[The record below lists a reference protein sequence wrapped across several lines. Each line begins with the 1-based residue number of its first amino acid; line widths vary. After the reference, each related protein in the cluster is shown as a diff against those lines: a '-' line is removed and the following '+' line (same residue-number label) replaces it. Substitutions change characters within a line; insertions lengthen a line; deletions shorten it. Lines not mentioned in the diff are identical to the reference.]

1 MKNDTRGMDND
12 LMYLQLLAKQVPSI
26 KAASSEVINL
36 SANLHLPKG
45 TEHFLSDIHG
55 EYEAFSHVMRSGSGS
70 IKRKID
76 DLFAEEMTAQERKSF
91 ATLIYY
97 PHRKLSL
104 VVPGLPD
111 RETWFRQ
118 TLLYLIRLCRVV
130 SSKYQRAAL
139 REALPQ
145 EFAFIIEELLNEQE
159 STGNKTDYYNSIID
173 TIISIGSAE
182 AFVIALCELIQRL
195 AIAHLHILGD
205 IYDRSPGAHRIMDN
219 LMHFHSVDVQ
229 WGNHDI
235 LWMGAAA
242 GSEACLADVIRIS
255 LRYGNLET
263 LEHGYAISLLPLA
276 SFALDAY
283 GDDPCE
289 RFRIRNLDEKTYTES
304 EKNLM
309 ARMHKA
315 ISIIQLKLEAQ
326 VIHRHP
332 DYHMEGRLVL
342 EAVDYERGSAVLNGK
357 EYPLLDQNFP
367 TIVPGAACELTA
379 AEETVVKKLQQSFL
393 NSPALQRHVHFLLSR
408 GSMYL
413 VYNGNLLYHGCVP
426 MNPDGSFYI
435 FEENGR
441 QYSVREYMGRF
452 DQLVRQGFL
461 ASDPAQKRAGL
472 DTMWYLWSGQ
482 QSPLFGKSK
491 MSTFE
496 RYFIA
501 DPATHVENQN
511 PYYQYRDLEDT
522 VRRILLEYGLNP
534 ETAHIINGHVPV
546 KVRKGE
552 NPLKAGGKLLVIDG
566 GFARAY
572 QAETGIAGYTL
583 IYNSYGFLL
592 VSHKP
597 FTTTQQAIEEEIDTH
612 PETEILETNSKR
624 IRVIDTD
631 QGKQTQQRIAELKAL
646 ISAYRSGLIKENDT
660 EE

>member
-1 MKNDTRGMDND
+1 MTENRGIEND
-12 LMYLQLLAKQVPSI
+12 LQYLRLLAKQFPSI
-26 KAASSEVINL
+26 QAASSEVINL

-76 DLFAEEMTAQERKSF
+76 DLFAGEMTAEERKSF

-97 PHRKLSL
+97 PRQRLSL
-104 VVPGLPD
+104 VVRNLSD
-111 RETWFRQ
+111 RGAWFRR
-118 TLLYLIRLCRVV
+118 TLLNLIRLCRLV

-139 REALPQ
+139 REALPD

-182 AFVIALCELIQRL
+182 AFVIALSELIQRL

-205 IYDRSPGAHRIMDN
+205 IYDRSPGAHRIVDE
-219 LMHFHSVDVQ
+219 LMRFHSVDVQ

-242 GSEACLADVIRIS
+242 GSEACISDVIRIS

-289 RFRIRNLDEKTYTES
+289 QFRVKNLDEKDYTES
-304 EKNLM
+304 EMNLM

-315 ISIIQLKLEAQ
+315 ITIIQLKLEAQ

-332 DYHMEGRLVL
+332 DYHMQDRLLL
-342 EAVDYERGSAVLNGK
+342 EAVDYERGVAAVEGK
-357 EYPLLDQNFP
+357 EYPLLDRHFP
-367 TIVPGAACELTA
+367 TIDPGAANELTA
-379 AEETVVKKLQQSFL
+379 AEETVVEKLKQSFR
-393 NSPALQRHVHFLLSR
+393 NSRALQRHVRFLLSR

-435 FEENGR
+435 YEEKGKR
-441 QYSVREYMGRF
+441 YSVREYMGRF
-452 DQLVRQGFL
+452 DQLVRQGYL
-461 ASDPAQKRAGL
+461 ASDPDQKRAGL

-491 MSTFE
+491 MATFE

-501 DPATHVENQN
+501 DPATHVENKN
-511 PYYQYRDLEDT
+511 PYYNYRDSEDT
-522 VRRILLEYGLNP
+522 VRRILLEYGLDP

-546 KVRKGE
+546 KVSKGE

-572 QAETGIAGYTL
+572 QAQTGIAGYTL

-597 FTTTQQAIEEEIDTH
+597 FSSTQQAIAEEIDTH
-612 PETEILETNSKR
+612 PETEILEMNSKR

-631 QGKQTQQRIAELKAL
+631 QGKQTQQRIAELKVL
-646 ISAYRSGLIKENDT
+646 VSAYRNGVIQENAT

>member
-1 MKNDTRGMDND
+1 MNDNRGFASD
-12 LMYLQLLAKQVPSI
+12 LKYLRLLAKQFPSI
-26 KAASSEVINL
+26 RAASSEVINL

-76 DLFAEEMTAQERKSF
+76 DLFAVELTAAERKSL

-97 PHRKLSL
+97 PRQKLSL
-104 VVPGLPD
+104 VEPNLPD
-111 RETWFRQ
+111 SEAWFRQ
-118 TLLYLIRLCRVV
+118 TLLYLIRMCRLA

-139 REALPQ
+139 REALPD

-159 STGNKTDYYNSIID
+159 STRNKTDYYNSIID

-205 IYDRSPGAHRIMDN
+205 IYDRSPGAHKIMDD
-219 LMHFHSVDVQ
+219 LMQFHSVDVQ

-242 GSEACLADVIRIS
+242 GSEACIADVIRIS

-283 GDDPCE
+283 GSDPCD
-289 RFRIRNLDEKTYTES
+289 RFRIKNMDEKTYTDS
-304 EKNLM
+304 EMSLM

-315 ISIIQLKLEAQ
+315 ITIIQLKLEAQ

-332 DYHMEGRLVL
+332 DYHMESRLVL
-342 EAVDYERGSAVLNGK
+342 EGVDYERGVAVLGGK
-357 EYPLLDQNFP
+357 EYPLLDRHFP
-367 TIVPGAACELTA
+367 TLKPGASCELTV
-379 AEETVVKKLQQSFL
+379 AEETVVEKLKQSFL
-393 NSPALQRHVHFLLSR
+393 NSPALQRHVRFLLSR

-413 VYNGNLLYHGCVP
+413 IYNGNLLYHGCVP
-426 MNPDGSFYI
+426 MNPDGSFFIYQ
-435 FEENGR
+435 ENGR
-441 QYSVREYMGRF
+441 SYSVREYMSRF
-452 DQLVRQGFL
+452 DQLVRQGYL

-472 DTMWYLWSGQ
+472 DAMWYLWSGQ

-491 MSTFE
+491 MATFE

-501 DPATHVENQN
+501 DRATHVESQN
-511 PYYQYRDLEDT
+511 PYYDFRDSVDT
-522 VRRILLEYGLNP
+522 VRRILLEYGLDP
-534 ETAHIINGHVPV
+534 EKAHIINGHVPV
-546 KVRKGE
+546 EVKKGE

-572 QAETGIAGYTL
+572 QAQTGIAGYTL

-597 FTTTQQAIEEEIDTH
+597 FSTTQQAIEEENDTH
-612 PETEILETNSKR
+612 PDTEILETNSTR

-646 ISAYRSGLIKENDT
+646 IEAYRSGLIKENSL

>member
-1 MKNDTRGMDND
+1 MKESNPEIESD
-12 LMYLQLLAKQVPSI
+12 LLYLRLLAKRFPTIQ
-26 KAASSEVINL
+26 AASSEVINL

-76 DLFAEEMTAQERKSF
+76 DLFGEEMTAAERESF

-104 VVPGLPD
+104 VVPGLAD
-111 RETWFRQ
+111 RDFWFRQ
-118 TLLYLIRLCRVV
+118 TLLNLIRLCRLA

-139 REALPQ
+139 REALPD

-173 TIISIGSAE
+173 TIISIGSAQ

-205 IYDRSPGAHRIMDN
+205 IFDRSPGAHRIMED
-219 LMHFHSVDVQ
+219 LIDFHSIDVQ

-242 GSEACLADVIRIS
+242 GSEACIADVIRIS

-283 GDDPCE
+283 GDDPCDP
-289 RFRIRNLDEKTYTES
+289 FRIKNLDEKTYTTS
-304 EKNLM
+304 EMNLM

-315 ISIIQLKLEAQ
+315 ITIIQLKLEAQ

-342 EAVDYERGSAVLNGK
+342 EEVDFERGSALLDGK
-357 EYPLLDQNFP
+357 EYPLLDRHFP
-367 TIVPGAACELTA
+367 TIAPGATSELSP
-379 AEETVVKKLQQSFL
+379 AEETVVEKLKQSFL
-393 NSPALQRHVHFLLSR
+393 NSPTLQRHVRFLLSR

-435 FEENGR
+435 YEENGKS
-441 QYSVREYMGRF
+441 YSVREYMSRF
-452 DQLVRQGFL
+452 DQLVRQGYL
-461 ASDPAQKRAGL
+461 ASDPGQKRAGL

-491 MSTFE
+491 MATFE

-501 DPATHVENQN
+501 DPATHVESKN
-511 PYYQYRDLEDT
+511 PYYDYRDSEDT
-522 VRRILLEYGLNP
+522 VRRILMEYGLDPDN
-534 ETAHIINGHVPV
+534 AHIINGHVPV

-566 GFARAY
+566 GFAKAY
-572 QAETGIAGYTL
+572 QAQTGIAGYTL

-597 FTTTQQAIEEEIDTH
+597 FSSTQQAIEEEIDAH
-612 PETEILETNSKR
+612 PVTEILEINSKR

-631 QGKQTQQRIAELKAL
+631 QGKHTQQRIAELIAL
-646 ISAYRSGLIKENDT
+646 VRAYRNGLIKEYSSED
-660 EE
+660 

>member
-1 MKNDTRGMDND
+1 MNDNRRFASD
-12 LMYLQLLAKQVPSI
+12 LKYLRLLAKQFPSI
-26 KAASSEVINL
+26 RAASSEVINL

-76 DLFAEEMTAQERKSF
+76 DLFAVELTAAERKSL

-97 PHRKLSL
+97 PRQKLSL
-104 VVPGLPD
+104 AVPNLPD
-111 RETWFRQ
+111 SEAWFRQ
-118 TLLYLIRLCRVV
+118 TLLNLIRLCRLV

-139 REALPQ
+139 REALPD

-159 STGNKTDYYNSIID
+159 STRNKTDYYNSIID

-205 IYDRSPGAHRIMDN
+205 IYDRSPGAHKIMDD
-219 LMHFHSVDVQ
+219 LMQFHSVDVQ

-242 GSEACLADVIRIS
+242 GSEACIADVIRIS

-283 GDDPCE
+283 GNDPCD
-289 RFRIRNLDEKTYTES
+289 RFRIKNMDEKTYTDS
-304 EKNLM
+304 EMSLM

-315 ISIIQLKLEAQ
+315 ITIIQLKLEAQ

-332 DYHMEGRLVL
+332 DYHMESRLVL
-342 EAVDYERGSAVLNGK
+342 EGVDYERGVAVLGGK
-357 EYPLLDQNFP
+357 EYPLLDRHFP
-367 TIVPGAACELTA
+367 TLKPGASSELTE
-379 AEETVVKKLQQSFL
+379 AEETVVEKLKQSFL
-393 NSPALQRHVHFLLSR
+393 NSPALQQHVRFLLSR

-426 MNPDGSFYI
+426 MNPDGSFFI
-435 FEENGR
+435 FQENGR
-441 QYSVREYMGRF
+441 SYSVREYMSRF
-452 DQLVRQGFL
+452 DQLVRQGYL

-472 DTMWYLWSGQ
+472 DAMWYLWSGQ

-491 MSTFE
+491 MATFE

-501 DPATHVENQN
+501 DPATHAESQN
-511 PYYQYRDLEDT
+511 PYYDFRDSEDT
-522 VRRILLEYGLNP
+522 VRRILLEYGLDP
-534 ETAHIINGHVPV
+534 EKAHIINGHVPV
-546 KVRKGE
+546 EVKKGE

-572 QAETGIAGYTL
+572 QAQTGIAGYTL

-597 FTTTQQAIEEEIDTH
+597 FSTTQQAIEEENDTH
-612 PETEILETNSKR
+612 PDTEILETNSTR

-631 QGKQTQQRIAELKAL
+631 QGKQTQQRIAELKTL
-646 ISAYRSGLIKENDT
+646 IEAFRSGLIKENSL

>member
-1 MKNDTRGMDND
+1 MF
-12 LMYLQLLAKQVPSI
+12 
-26 KAASSEVINL
+26 AA
-36 SANLHLPKG
+36 
-45 TEHFLSDIHG
+45 
-55 EYEAFSHVMRSGSGS
+55 
-70 IKRKID
+70 
-76 DLFAEEMTAQERKSF
+76 EMTTEERKSF

-97 PHRKLSL
+97 PRRKLSL
-104 VVPGLPD
+104 VVPGLAD
-111 RETWFRQ
+111 RDTWFRQ
-118 TLLYLIRLCRVV
+118 TLLNLIRLCRLV

-139 REALPQ
+139 REALPG

-159 STGNKTDYYNSIID
+159 STGNKSDYYDSIIA

-182 AFVIALCELIQRL
+182 AFVIALSELIQRL

-205 IYDRSPGAHRIMDN
+205 IYDRSPGAHRIMDD
-219 LMHFHSVDVQ
+219 LMSYHSVDVQ

-242 GSEACLADVIRIS
+242 GSEACIADVIRIS

-283 GDDPCE
+283 SDDICDE
-289 RFRIRNLDEKTYTES
+289 FRIKNLDEKDYTES
-304 EKNLM
+304 EMTLL

-315 ISIIQLKLEAQ
+315 ITIIQLKLEAQ

-332 DYHMEGRLVL
+332 DYHMAGRLVL
-342 EAVDYERGSAVLNGK
+342 EAVDYKHGSAVLGGK
-357 EYPLLDQNFP
+357 EYPLIDRHFP
-367 TIVPGAACELTA
+367 TIDPGAVNELTA
-379 AEETVVKKLQQSFL
+379 AEETVVEKLQQSFL
-393 NSPALQRHVHFLLSR
+393 NSRALQRHVHFLLSR

-435 FEENGR
+435 YQEDGKD
-441 QYSVREYMGRF
+441 YTVREYMNRF

-491 MSTFE
+491 MATFE

-501 DPATHVENQN
+501 DPATHMESQN
-511 PYYQYRDLEDT
+511 PYYKYRDSEDT
-522 VRRILLEYGLNP
+522 VRRILEEYGLDP

-572 QAETGIAGYTL
+572 QVETGIAGYTL

-597 FTTTQQAIEEEIDTH
+597 FSTTQQAIEEEIDTH
-612 PETEILETNSKR
+612 PETEILEMNSKR

-631 QGKQTQQRIAELKAL
+631 LGKQTQQHIAELKAL
-646 ISAYRSGLIKENDT
+646 VSAYRSGLIKENGS

>member
-1 MKNDTRGMDND
+1 MKNDNRETAND
-12 LMYLQLLAKQVPSI
+12 LLYLRLLAKQFPSI
-26 KAASSEVINL
+26 QAASSEVINL
-36 SANLHLPKG
+36 SASLHLPKG

-76 DLFAEEMTAQERKSF
+76 DLFATEMTAAERKSF

-97 PHRKLSL
+97 PRQKLSL

-111 RETWFRQ
+111 SETWFRQ
-118 TLLYLIRLCRVV
+118 TLLNLIRLCRLV

-139 REALPQ
+139 REALPD

-159 STGNKTDYYNSIID
+159 STGNKTDYYNSIIA

-182 AFVIALCELIQRL
+182 AFVIALSELIQRL

-205 IYDRSPGAHRIMDN
+205 IYDRSPGAHLIMDD
-219 LMHFHSVDVQ
+219 LMDYHSIDVQ

-242 GSEACLADVIRIS
+242 GSEACIADVIRIS

-283 GDDPCE
+283 GDDPCDQ
-289 RFRIRNLDEKTYTES
+289 FRVKNLDEKIYTGS
-304 EKNLM
+304 EMNLM

-315 ISIIQLKLEAQ
+315 ITIIQLKLEAQ
-326 VIHRHP
+326 VIHRQP
-332 DYHMEGRLVL
+332 DYLMESRLLL
-342 EAVDYERGSAVLNGK
+342 EAVDYERGSAVLDGK
-357 EYPLLDQNFP
+357 EYPLLDRHFP
-367 TIVPGAACELTA
+367 TITPGATSELTE
-379 AEETVVKKLQQSFL
+379 AEETVVEKLKQSFL
-393 NSPALQRHVHFLLSR
+393 NSPVLQRHVRFLLSR

-413 VYNGNLLYHGCVP
+413 IYNGNLLYHGCVP

-435 FEENGR
+435 YQEKR
-441 QYSVREYMGRF
+441 KCYSVREYMSRF
-452 DQLVRQGFL
+452 DQLVRQGYL

-491 MSTFE
+491 MATFE

-501 DPATHVENQN
+501 DSATHAESKN
-511 PYYQYRDLEDT
+511 PYYDYRDSEDT

-534 ETAHIINGHVPV
+534 KTAHIINGHVPV
-546 KVRKGE
+546 KVSKGE

-572 QAETGIAGYTL
+572 QAQTGIAGYTL

-597 FTTTQQAIEEEIDTH
+597 FSTTQQAIEEEIDTH
-612 PETEILETNSKR
+612 PDTEILETNSNR

-631 QGKQTQQRIAELKAL
+631 QGKQTQERIAELKAL
-646 ISAYRSGLIKENDT
+646 VSAYRNGLIKENST